1 MEQLHNW
8 LEKPTFGALDVSN
21 VAEAISPDSL
31 FVLYYAVS
39 KTLRLPEQCIDDK
52 GIYPDVLPDKS
63 LIEYQ

>member
-21 VAEAISPDSL
+21 VAKAISPNSL
-31 FVLYYAVS
+31 FVLYYVVS
-39 KTLRLPEQCIDDK
+39 KTLRPPEQCIDDK